1 MIPEVLIMDD
11 RHDVLRDP
19 LAAAF
24 PDLVFHGVPSVDAA
38 LPLCPRATAL
48 VAIGPF
54 VTPEMIA
61 AASRLRWIQ
70 SLTTGT
76 ESLVPLLAGRPDVVV
91 TSARGVAAPA
101 VAEFAL
107 LSMLALRRRFPRIVQ
122 QQAERRWVRTR
133 GDLLDGSTVTIVG
146 VGAIA
151 EALALRCR
159 AFGMRVVG
167 VSASRIS
174 APGFDRIV
182 ARERIVEIAAE
193 TDALVI
199 AVPLAAT
206 TRHFIDAAVLAAL
219 PRHAIVVNVARGDVI
234 DQAALVSA
242 LADGR
247 IAGAAL
253 DVTSPEPL
261 PSDAAL
267 WSLDNV
273 IISPHAAGDVQQ
285 LYDRAIPLIEHNL
298 RAFFAGDATAMQ
310 NVVARP
316 SA

>member
-1 MIPEVLIMDD
+1 MPEVLIMDD
-11 RHDVLRDP
+11 RHDVLRGP

-24 PDLVFHGVPSVDAA
+24 PDLAFHGVPSVETA

-54 VTPEMIA
+54 VTREMILA
-61 AASRLRWIQ
+61 APQLRWIQ

-76 ESLVPLLAGRPDVVV
+76 ESLWPLLAGRPDVLV

-107 LSMLALRRRFPRIVQ
+107 LSMLALRRQYPQIVR
-122 QQAERRWVRTR
+122 QQADRRWARTR
-133 GDLLDGSTVTIVG
+133 GDVLDGSTVTIVG

-159 AFGMRVVG
+159 AFGMHVVG
-167 VSASRIS
+167 VSASRT
-174 APGFDRIV
+174 AVPGFDRIV
-182 ARERIVEIAAE
+182 ARERIVEIASE
-193 TDALVI
+193 TDALVL
-199 AVPLAAT
+199 AVPLSAT
-206 TRHFIDAAVLAAL
+206 TRGWIDSAIIEAL

-234 DQAALVSA
+234 DQTALIRA
-242 LADGR
+242 LREGR

-261 PSDAAL
+261 PRDDEL

-273 IISPHAAGDVQQ
+273 IVSPHAAGDVQQ
-285 LYDRAIPLIEHNL
+285 LYDRAVPLIAHNL
-298 RAFFAGDATAMQ
+298 RAFLADDAHAMQ
-310 NVVARP
+310 NVVSRP
-316 SA
+316 PA

>member
-1 MIPEVLIMDD
+1 MDD
-11 RHDVLRDP
+11 RHDALRGP

-24 PDLVFHGVPSVDAA
+24 PDLVFHGAASVDAA
-38 LPLCPRATAL
+38 LPLCPRATVL
-48 VAIGPF
+48 IAIGPF

-61 AASRLRWIQ
+61 AAPHVRWIQ

-76 ESLVPLLAGRPDVVV
+76 ESLGPLLAGRPDVVV

-101 VAEFAL
+101 VAEFAM
-107 LSMLALRRRFPRIVQ
+107 LSLLALRRRYPLIVRH
-122 QQAERRWVRTR
+122 QAERRWVRTR
-133 GDLLDGSTVTIVG
+133 GDVLDGSTVTIVG

-159 AFGMRVVG
+159 AFGMHVVG
-167 VSASRIS
+167 VSASRDS

-193 TDALVI
+193 TDALVL
-199 AVPLAAT
+199 AVPLSAT
-206 TRHFIDAAVLAAL
+206 TRGWIDATVLGAL

-234 DQAALVSA
+234 DQAALVRA
-242 LADGR
+242 LHEGR

-261 PSDAAL
+261 PRDAAL
-267 WSLDNV
+267 WSLENV
-273 IISPHAAGDVQQ
+273 VISPHSAGDVQQ

-298 RAFFAGDATAMQ
+298 RTFLANDAHLMQ
-310 NVVARP
+310 NVVPRP
-316 SA
+316 SP

>member
-11 RHDVLRDP
+11 RHDVLRGP
-19 LAAAF
+19 LAATF
-24 PDLVFHGVPSVDAA
+24 PDLVFHGVPSVDTA
-38 LPLCPRATAL
+38 LPLCPRATVL

-54 VTPEMIA
+54 VTPAMIA
-61 AASRLRWIQ
+61 AAPHVRWIQ

-76 ESLVPLLAGRPDVVV
+76 ESLGPLLAGRPDVLV

-107 LSMLALRRRFPRIVQ
+107 LSMLALRRRYPQIAKQ
-122 QQAERRWVRTR
+122 QTERRWVRTR
-133 GDLLDGSTVTIVG
+133 GDVLDGSTVTIVG

-167 VSASRIS
+167 VSASRTS

-182 ARERIVEIAAE
+182 AREQIIEIAAE
-193 TDALVI
+193 TDALVLT
-199 AVPLAAT
+199 VPLSAT
-206 TRHFIDAAVLAAL
+206 TRGSIDATVLNAL

-234 DQAALVSA
+234 DQAALVRS
-242 LADGR
+242 LRERR

-261 PSDAAL
+261 PRDHEM

-298 RAFFAGDATAMQ
+298 RAFLANDAASMK
-310 NVVARP
+310 NVVLRP

>member
-1 MIPEVLIMDD
+1 VTPEVLIMDD
-11 RHDVLRDP
+11 RHDALRAP

-24 PDLVFHGVPSVDAA
+24 PEVMFHGVPSVAAA
-38 LPLCPRATAL
+38 LPLCPSATAL
-48 VAIGPF
+48 IAIGPF
-54 VTPEMIA
+54 VTADMIA
-61 AASRLRWIQ
+61 AATRMRWIQ

-76 ESLVPLLAGRPDVVV
+76 EALMPLLALRPDVIV
-91 TSARGVAAPA
+91 TSARGIAAPA
-101 VAEFAL
+101 VAEFAM
-107 LSMLALRRRFPRIVQ
+107 LSLLALRRRYRRIVQ

-133 GDLLDGSTVTIVG
+133 GDVLDGSTVTIVG

-159 AFGMRVVG
+159 AFGMRVIG
-167 VSASRIS
+167 VSNARTT

-182 ARERIVEIAAE
+182 TREQIVAIAPE
-193 TDALVI
+193 SDALVI
-199 AVPLAAT
+199 AVPLSAAT
-206 TRHFIDAAVLAAL
+206 RFLIDAAVLDAL

-234 DQAALVSA
+234 DQAALSRV

-261 PSDAAL
+261 PDDDAL

-273 IISPHAAGDVQQ
+273 MISPHAAGDVQQ
-285 LYDRAIPLIEHNL
+285 LYDRAVPLIAHNL
-298 RAFFAGDATAMQ
+298 RAFLASDARAMH
-310 NVVARP
+310 NVVTHQAP
-316 SA
+316 

>member
-1 MIPEVLIMDD
+1 MPEVLIMDD
-11 RHDVLRDP
+11 RHDALRGP

-24 PDLVFHGVPSVDAA
+24 PDLVFHGVPSVDTA
-38 LPLCPRATAL
+38 LPLCPRATVL

-61 AASRLRWIQ
+61 AAPRIRWIQ

-76 ESLVPLLAGRPDVVV
+76 ESLGPLLAGRPDVIV

-107 LSMLALRRRFPRIVQ
+107 LSMLALRRRYPRIVQ

-133 GDLLDGSTVTIVG
+133 GDVLDGSTVTIVG

-151 EALALRCR
+151 EALAQRCR
-159 AFGMRVVG
+159 AFGMHVVG
-167 VSASRIS
+167 VSASRTT
-174 APGFDRIV
+174 APSFDRIV

-193 TDALVI
+193 TDVLVL
-199 AVPLAAT
+199 AVPLSAT
-206 TRHFIDAAVLAAL
+206 TRGWIDAAVIDAL

-234 DQAALVSA
+234 DQAALLRA
-242 LADGR
+242 LRDGR

-261 PSDAAL
+261 PPDHDL
-267 WSLDNV
+267 WSLDNAIV
-273 IISPHAAGDVQQ
+273 SPHAAGDVQQ
-285 LYDRAIPLIEHNL
+285 LYDRAVPLIEHNL
-298 RAFFAGDATAMQ
+298 RAFLADDANAMQ
-310 NVVARP
+310 NVVPRT

>member
-1 MIPEVLIMDD
+1 MPEVLIMDD
-11 RHDVLRDP
+11 RHEALSGP

-24 PDLVFHGVPSVDAA
+24 PELVIHGVPSVASA
-38 LPLCPRATAL
+38 LPLCSRASAL

-54 VTPEMIA
+54 VTREMIA
-61 AASRLRWIQ
+61 AAPRLRWIQ

-76 ESLVPLLAGRPDVVV
+76 ESLVPLLAGRPDVIV

-107 LSMLALRRRFPRIVQ
+107 LSLLALRRRYPRIVR

-133 GDLLDGSTVTIVG
+133 GDALDGSTVTIVG

-159 AFGMRVVG
+159 AFGMRVIG
-167 VSASRIS
+167 VSASRAS

-182 ARERIVEIAAE
+182 ARERIHEIAAE
-193 TDALVI
+193 TDALVL
-199 AVPLAAT
+199 AVPLSAT
-206 TRHFIDAAVLAAL
+206 TRGWIDSSVFAAL
-219 PRHAIVVNVARGDVI
+219 PPHALVVNVARGDVV
-234 DQAALVSA
+234 DQAALVRA
-242 LADGR
+242 LAEGR

-253 DVTSPEPL
+253 DVTTPEPL
-261 PSDAAL
+261 PPDDAL
-267 WSLDNV
+267 WSLENV

-285 LYDRAIPLIEHNL
+285 LYDRAVPLIEQNL
-298 RAFFAGDATAMQ
+298 RAFLADDAPAMQ
-310 NVVARP
+310 NVVPRSPA
-316 SA
+316 